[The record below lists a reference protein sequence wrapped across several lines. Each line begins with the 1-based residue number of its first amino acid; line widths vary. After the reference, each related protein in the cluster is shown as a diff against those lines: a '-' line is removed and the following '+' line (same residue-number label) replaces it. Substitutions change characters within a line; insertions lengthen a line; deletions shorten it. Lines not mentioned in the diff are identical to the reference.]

1 MIEAKKA
8 VNAASDY
15 FREVTGYNGNVTVEE
30 IELDESDEY
39 WWVTLGYIEDD
50 RLSSPFGRAFKAF
63 RVRASDG
70 KVTAMKIRN
79 VAG

>member
-1 MIEAKKA
+1 MIDAKKA

-15 FREVTGYNGNVTVEE
+15 FREVTGYSGDVTVEE

-39 WWVTLGYIEDD
+39 WWVTLGYLKEE
-50 RLSSPFGRAFKAF
+50 LSNPFGRAFKAF

-70 KVTAMKIRN
+70 
-79 VAG
+79 